1 MSKPMTKKK
10 KAISIQKSVKPI
22 LGFTFGALL
31 LSTVFTP
38 SVFAEEVA
46 SSLGYATSGL
56 LSVSVPKELTSLE
69 TTTYLMAN
77 ESPSNTLTSDTIS
90 SDNGGTASNPNE
102 TVTTETTSEAI
113 PFDTEVIQNPDLP
126 VGEIKVVQ
134 EGVAGEVTVTK
145 TTTTITQNGV
155 SQSTTTE
162 SRVPVKKPI
171 NKIIEVGTKEISP
184 SPSPSSSDVI
194 TVSPSPSSTS
204 SESSQQGSLT
214 PTPKSRQNSQEKK
227 GSQTKKSKDDAK
239 EKEGDKK
246 ELPPTGSQESGI
258 FSQLSALISTALGL
272 FLLKSNKNYKT
283 NTI

>member
-38 SVFAEEVA
+38 SVFAEEVV
-46 SSLGYATSGL
+46 SSLGHATSGL

-69 TTTYLMAN
+69 TTTYLMAS

-102 TVTTETTSEAI
+102 IVTTETTSEAI

-126 VGEIKVVQ
+126 IGEIKVVQ

-145 TTTTITQNGV
+145 TTTTITLNGV

-184 SPSPSSSDVI
+184 SPSSSAVV

-214 PTPKSRQNSQEKK
+214 SASKSRQNSQEKK

-272 FLLKSNKNYKT
+272 FLLKSNKND
-283 NTI
+283 

>member
-10 KAISIQKSVKPI
+10 KAIFIQKSVKPI

-46 SSLGYATSGL
+46 SSLGHATSGL

-69 TTTYLMAN
+69 TTTYLMAS

-90 SDNGGTASNPNE
+90 SDNGGTVSNPNE
-102 TVTTETTSEAI
+102 IVTTETTSEAI

-126 VGEIKVVQ
+126 IGEIKVVQ

-171 NKIIEVGTKEISP
+171 NKIIEVGAKEIST

-204 SESSQQGSLT
+204 SESNQQGSLT
-214 PTPKSRQNSQEKK
+214 PAPKSRQNSQEKK

-258 FSQLSALISTALGL
+258 FSLFSALISTALGL
-272 FLLKSNKNYKT
+272 FLLKSNKND
-283 NTI
+283 

>member
-184 SPSPSSSDVI
+184 SPSSSDVI

-214 PTPKSRQNSQEKK
+214 SAPKSRQNSQEKK

>member
-38 SVFAEEVA
+38 SVFAEEVV

-184 SPSPSSSDVI
+184 SPSSSDVI

-214 PTPKSRQNSQEKK
+214 SASKSRQNSQEKK

>member
-31 LSTVFTP
+31 LSTVFAP

-77 ESPSNTLTSDTIS
+77 GSPSNTLTSDTIS

-184 SPSPSSSDVI
+184 SPSSSDVI

-214 PTPKSRQNSQEKK
+214 SAPKSRQNSQEKK

-272 FLLKSNKNYKT
+272 FLLKSNKNYKR

>member
-38 SVFAEEVA
+38 SVFAEEVV
-46 SSLGYATSGL
+46 SSLGHATSGL

-69 TTTYLMAN
+69 TTTYLMAS

-102 TVTTETTSEAI
+102 IVTTETTSEAI

-126 VGEIKVVQ
+126 IGEIKVVQ

-145 TTTTITQNGV
+145 TTTTITLNGV

-171 NKIIEVGTKEISP
+171 NKIIEVGTKEIST
-184 SPSPSSSDVI
+184 SPSSSDVI

-204 SESSQQGSLT
+204 SESNQQGSLT
-214 PTPKSRQNSQEKK
+214 PASKSRQNSQEKK

-258 FSQLSALISTALGL
+258 FSLFSALISTALGL
-272 FLLKSNKNYKT
+272 FLLKSNKND
-283 NTI
+283 

>member
-184 SPSPSSSDVI
+184 SPSSSDVI

-214 PTPKSRQNSQEKK
+214 SDPKSRQNSQEKK
-227 GSQTKKSKDDAK
+227 GSQTKKSKDDTK
-239 EKEGDKK
+239 EKEGNKK

-258 FSQLSALISTALGL
+258 FSQFSALISTTLGL
-272 FLLKSNKNYKT
+272 FLLKSNKND
-283 NTI
+283 

>member
-10 KAISIQKSVKPI
+10 KAISIQKFVKPI

-38 SVFAEEVA
+38 FVFAEEVA

-56 LSVSVPKELTSLE
+56 LSVSVPKGLTSLE

-184 SPSPSSSDVI
+184 SSSDVI

-204 SESSQQGSLT
+204 SESSHQGSLT

-246 ELPPTGSQESGI
+246 ELPQTGSQESGI

-272 FLLKSNKNYKT
+272 FLLSNKNYKR

>member
-184 SPSPSSSDVI
+184 SPSSSDVI

-214 PTPKSRQNSQEKK
+214 SAPKSRQNSQEKK
-227 GSQTKKSKDDAK
+227 GNQTKKSKDDAK

-246 ELPPTGSQESGI
+246 ELPPTGSQESGN
-258 FSQLSALISTALGL
+258 FSQLCALISTALGL
-272 FLLKSNKNYKT
+272 FLLKSNKNYKR

>member
-38 SVFAEEVA
+38 SVFAEEVV
-46 SSLGYATSGL
+46 SSLGHATSGL

-69 TTTYLMAN
+69 TTTYLMAS

-184 SPSPSSSDVI
+184 SPSSSDVI

-214 PTPKSRQNSQEKK
+214 SASKSRQNSQEKK

>member
-184 SPSPSSSDVI
+184 SPSSSDVI

-214 PTPKSRQNSQEKK
+214 SAPKSRQNSQEKK

-272 FLLKSNKNYKT
+272 FLLKSNKNYKR

>member
-46 SSLGYATSGL
+46 SSLGHATSGL

-69 TTTYLMAN
+69 TTTYLMAS

-126 VGEIKVVQ
+126 IGEIKVVQ

-171 NKIIEVGTKEISP
+171 NKIIEVGTKEIST
-184 SPSPSSSDVI
+184 SPSSSDVI

-204 SESSQQGSLT
+204 SESNQQGSLT
-214 PTPKSRQNSQEKK
+214 PAPKSRQNSQEKK

-239 EKEGDKK
+239 EKKGDKK

-258 FSQLSALISTALGL
+258 FSLFSALISTALGL
-272 FLLKSNKNYKT
+272 FLLKSNKND
-283 NTI
+283 

>member
-184 SPSPSSSDVI
+184 SPSSSAVV

-214 PTPKSRQNSQEKK
+214 SASKSRQNSQEKK

-272 FLLKSNKNYKT
+272 FLLKSNKND
-283 NTI
+283 

>member
-1 MSKPMTKKK
+1 MSKPMIKKK
-10 KAISIQKSVKPI
+10 KAISIQKSEKPI

-56 LSVSVPKELTSLE
+56 LSVSVPKGLTSLE

-184 SPSPSSSDVI
+184 SPSSSDVI

-258 FSQLSALISTALGL
+258 FSLFSALISTALGL
-272 FLLKSNKNYKT
+272 FLLKSNKND
-283 NTI
+283 

>member
-102 TVTTETTSEAI
+102 AVTTETTSEAI

>member
-38 SVFAEEVA
+38 SVFAEEVV
-46 SSLGYATSGL
+46 SSLGHATSGL

-69 TTTYLMAN
+69 TTTYLMAS

-102 TVTTETTSEAI
+102 IVTTETTSEAI

-126 VGEIKVVQ
+126 IGEIKVVQ

-171 NKIIEVGTKEISP
+171 NKIIEVGTKEIST
-184 SPSPSSSDVI
+184 SPSSSDVI

-204 SESSQQGSLT
+204 SESNQQGSLT
-214 PTPKSRQNSQEKK
+214 PAPKSRQNSQEKK

-246 ELPPTGSQESGI
+246 ELPLTGSQESGI
-258 FSQLSALISTALGL
+258 FSLFSALISTALGL
-272 FLLKSNKNYKT
+272 FLLKSNKND
-283 NTI
+283 

>member
-184 SPSPSSSDVI
+184 SPSSSDVI

-214 PTPKSRQNSQEKK
+214 SASKSRQNSQEKK

>member
-1 MSKPMTKKK
+1 MSKPMTKRK

-22 LGFTFGALL
+22 LCFTFGALL

-46 SSLGYATSGL
+46 SPIGQATSGL

-77 ESPSNTLTSDTIS
+77 ESPSNTLTSNTIS

-184 SPSPSSSDVI
+184 SPSSSDVI

-214 PTPKSRQNSQEKK
+214 SDPKSRQNSQEKK
-227 GSQTKKSKDDAK
+227 GSQTKKSKDDTK
-239 EKEGDKK
+239 EKEGNKK

-258 FSQLSALISTALGL
+258 FSQLSALISAALGL
-272 FLLKSNKNYKT
+272 FLLKSNKNYKR

>member
-38 SVFAEEVA
+38 SVFAEEVV
-46 SSLGYATSGL
+46 SSLGHATSGL

-69 TTTYLMAN
+69 TTTYLMAS

-102 TVTTETTSEAI
+102 IVTTETTSEAI

-126 VGEIKVVQ
+126 IGEIKVVQ

-184 SPSPSSSDVI
+184 SPSSSDVI

-214 PTPKSRQNSQEKK
+214 SASKSRQNSQEKK

>member
-38 SVFAEEVA
+38 SVFAEEVV
-46 SSLGYATSGL
+46 SSLGHATSGL

-69 TTTYLMAN
+69 TTTYLMAS

-102 TVTTETTSEAI
+102 IVTTETTSEAI

-126 VGEIKVVQ
+126 IGEIKVVQ

-171 NKIIEVGTKEISP
+171 NKIIEVGTKEIST
-184 SPSPSSSDVI
+184 SPSSSDVI

-214 PTPKSRQNSQEKK
+214 SASKSRQNSQEKK

>member
-184 SPSPSSSDVI
+184 SPSSSAVV

-214 PTPKSRQNSQEKK
+214 SAPKSRQNSQEKK

-272 FLLKSNKNYKT
+272 FLLKSNKNYKR

>member
-38 SVFAEEVA
+38 SVFAEEVV
-46 SSLGYATSGL
+46 SSLGHATSGL
-56 LSVSVPKELTSLE
+56 LSVSVLKELTSLE
-69 TTTYLMAN
+69 TTTYLMAS

-102 TVTTETTSEAI
+102 IVTTETTSEAI

-126 VGEIKVVQ
+126 IGEIKVVQ

-171 NKIIEVGTKEISP
+171 NKIIEVGTKEIST
-184 SPSPSSSDVI
+184 SPSSSDVI

-214 PTPKSRQNSQEKK
+214 SASKSRQNSQEKK

>member
-38 SVFAEEVA
+38 SVFAEEVV
-46 SSLGYATSGL
+46 SSLGHATSGL

-69 TTTYLMAN
+69 TTTYLMAS

-102 TVTTETTSEAI
+102 IVTTETTSEAI

-126 VGEIKVVQ
+126 IGEIKVVQ

-162 SRVPVKKPI
+162 SRVPVKKTI
-171 NKIIEVGTKEISP
+171 NKIIEVGTKEIST
-184 SPSPSSSDVI
+184 SPSSSDVI

-214 PTPKSRQNSQEKK
+214 SASKSRQNSQEKK

>member
-1 MSKPMTKKK
+1 MSKPLTKKK

-77 ESPSNTLTSDTIS
+77 ESPGNTLTSDTIS

-184 SPSPSSSDVI
+184 SPSSSDVI

-239 EKEGDKK
+239 EKERDKK

-258 FSQLSALISTALGL
+258 FSLFSALISTALGL
-272 FLLKSNKNYKT
+272 FLLKSNKND
-283 NTI
+283 

>member
-171 NKIIEVGTKEISP
+171 NKIIEVGIKEI
-184 SPSPSSSDVI
+184 SPSSSDVI

-204 SESSQQGSLT
+204 SESSHQGSLT

-246 ELPPTGSQESGI
+246 ELPQTGSQESGI

-272 FLLKSNKNYKT
+272 FLLKSNKNYKR

>member
-184 SPSPSSSDVI
+184 SPSSSDVI

-214 PTPKSRQNSQEKK
+214 SDPKSRQNSQEKK
-227 GSQTKKSKDDAK
+227 GSQTKKSKDDTK
-239 EKEGDKK
+239 EKEGNKK

-258 FSQLSALISTALGL
+258 FSQLSALISAALGL
-272 FLLKSNKNYKT
+272 FLLKSNKNYKR

>member
-184 SPSPSSSDVI
+184 SPSSSDVI

-214 PTPKSRQNSQEKK
+214 SASKSRQNSQEKK

-272 FLLKSNKNYKT
+272 FLLKSNKNYKR